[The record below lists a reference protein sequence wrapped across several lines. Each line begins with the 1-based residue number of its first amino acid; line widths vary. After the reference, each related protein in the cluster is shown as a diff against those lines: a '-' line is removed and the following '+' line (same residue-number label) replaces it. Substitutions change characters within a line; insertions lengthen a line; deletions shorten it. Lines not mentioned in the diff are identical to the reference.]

1 MVSIARKNLFQDL
14 PRFIVAQAGIMFSVG
29 LVTIQIGILNGFTRS
44 STVLIENADADIWVT
59 SEELRHLALTLPL
72 EYKQLAEAQ
81 EVEGVERAEPL
92 IAQSTVWRDK
102 SNQIAPIRIIGFDP
116 EDTLF
121 RPRTLLE
128 GTLKDI
134 QQPYK
139 IFVDQADLKLLDVS
153 EVGDR
158 AEIGSYE
165 GEIKGITTGTRSIVA
180 SPYIFTSLPNAT
192 AYLNSPIA
200 TPDETPSDPPDLTDQ
215 NRITY
220 ILVKAKS
227 GENLSALKDRLEKA
241 LPGTK
246 AFTQSE
252 LTELTQTYWQ
262 QSTGVGYILGLGAV
276 VGIVVGTVV
285 VGQILYSSVT
295 DHLRE
300 FGTMKAMGSSDWYIY
315 RVILE
320 QALWMAVLGYL
331 PGMGLCLGLGA
342 WTIQAQAIQ
351 ILISPATAA
360 GVFVVTVAM
369 CSGAAIFAIQK
380 VTRLD
385 PALVFKS

>member
-1 MVSIARKNLFQDL
+1 M
-14 PRFIVAQAGIMFSVG
+14 
-29 LVTIQIGILNGFTRS
+29 
-44 STVLIENADADIWVT
+44 
-59 SEELRHLALTLPL
+59 
-72 EYKQLAEAQ
+72 
-81 EVEGVERAEPL
+81 
-92 IAQSTVWRDK
+92 
-102 SNQIAPIRIIGFDP
+102 
-116 EDTLF
+116 
-121 RPRTLLE
+121 
-128 GTLKDI
+128 
-134 QQPYK
+134 
-139 IFVDQADLKLLDVS
+139 
-153 EVGDR
+153 
-158 AEIGSYE
+158 
-165 GEIKGITTGTRSIVA
+165 
-180 SPYIFTSLPNAT
+180 
-192 AYLNSPIA
+192 
-200 TPDETPSDPPDLTDQ
+200 
-215 NRITY
+215 
-220 ILVKAKS
+220 VKAKS
-227 GENLSALKDRLEKA
+227 GENLSALKDRLEEA

-246 AFTQSE
+246 AFTQAE